1 MSLSQA
7 RILSLE
13 DQSHGAI
20 VLELYTD
27 SRNISCFAKSESVY
41 VRICGRGL
49 IQCTCNSLALLA
61 TDIHGRQPSLKHSVN
76 ISIARL
82 LTQFAQFE
90 VRYREPVLSV
100 L

>member
-20 VLELYTD
+20 VLELLTVETYYVLL
-27 SRNISCFAKSESVY
+27 KVESVY
-41 VRICGRGL
+41 IRICGRGL